1 MSGAARPRWRRPP
14 NTISAAPISPRAT
27 GLKPSTPSSPMP
39 TMDSQRGD
47 AAVSGSVAS
56 GRGVLK
62 RGVLESGMARIL
74 ILGGTAEARQ
84 LAGRLAGRNGLDV
97 TLSLAGRTAMP
108 ATQPVPVRVGGFG
121 GAAGLA
127 DYLKR
132 ERIDALIDATHPY
145 ANVISANA
153 VEAARRSGVPSIAL
167 RRPPWIAVAGDRW
180 IEVSDVGEAVRAIGR
195 TPCRVFVALGRNEL
209 KPLRDAP
216 QHFYLIRSVDPVN
229 PPLPLPHVGYV
240 TGRGPFSEADDRELM
255 TEHRIDVVVAKNS
268 GGTATYGKIAAARV
282 LGIDV
287 IVLRRPAAPDGAAVE
302 TIEDAISW
310 LDHALTSATARGV

>member
-1 MSGAARPRWRRPP
+1 
-14 NTISAAPISPRAT
+14 
-27 GLKPSTPSSPMP
+27 MP

-56 GRGVLK
+56 GRGALE

-97 TLSLAGRTAMP
+97 TLSLAGRTATP
-108 ATQPVPVRVGGFG
+108 AAQPVPVRVGGFG

-127 DYLKR
+127 EYLVS

-145 ANVISANA
+145 ANLISANA
-153 VEAARRSGVPSIAL
+153 VEAARRSGVPLIAL

-180 IEVSDVGEAVRAIGR
+180 IEANDVDEAVRAIGQ
-195 TPCRVFVALGRNEL
+195 TPRRVFVALGRNEL
-209 KPLRDAP
+209 APFRDAP
-216 QHFYLIRSVDPVN
+216 QHFYLIRSVDPVD

-268 GGTATYGKIAAARV
+268 GGAATYGKIAAARV

-287 IVLRRPAAPDGAAVE
+287 IVLRRPRAPDGAAVE
-302 TIEDAISW
+302 TIEDAIAR